1 MVGLNAIITLK
12 DMFSASMGKIGN
24 STNQQQ
30 KRLQKL
36 NKEMQ
41 QLKSSMVSGTAG
53 FMKAG
58 LGLMGVSTALDSLSS
73 IAGEAMGNYALQAKA
88 EGQVLGSLRKSMDG
102 MDASAVDA
110 MSDSYKNLASELQ
123 GVGVIGDEV
132 TLTGM
137 AKMTNMGMNPEA
149 VKAMTPYVQDL
160 AVKLHGVDVNAENF
174 AQTSQDVAN
183 AINKG
188 SLKAFQNMG
197 LQVTE
202 AEQKQFKAMNTTERT
217 AYLQQKLA
225 KEVGG
230 ANKAIAETPAGK
242 QAQAMNSYGDA
253 LEAVGK
259 PLYELKGAIQ
269 GALIKPMNW
278 LASAIP
284 YAVTWFTDLADTI
297 GGYFAPVLEMLGLDE
312 SAKEWEYWGDILG
325 KVFNEIGFVIGV
337 VVKAIAGTIAV
348 VIGMFVALGK
358 IVYTII
364 NLIIDLF
371 VWLYDGVST
380 YLGKAYDFIA
390 DTLSSIGQVFSDLGD
405 MIGDAFTAVSS
416 VIDTVV
422 KIIVDTIDSLINT
435 MMALG
440 NVGHT
445 IGGLLIDAF
454 KWMYDEIVNCLI
466 NVYDFISDTISNVT
480 QVITGVGKIL
490 QGFFTGDWATVW
502 DGCLDVF
509 TGVVNQ
515 IKLVWDNTVGWL
527 IDGAT
532 NAVNKIKSIF
542 STASSEQS
550 MAESKAN
557 NYTLGSGFATGTS
570 YFKGGFTH
578 INENNRGELVKLPN
592 GSQVIPHDLSK
603 QMLGGKTVNIN
614 VNVQGNVIGNDD
626 FYNECGNAIYNHLRD
641 ALGNV

>member
-36 NKEMQ
+36 NKEME
-41 QLKSSMVSGTAG
+41 QLKKSMVSGTAG

-88 EGQVLGSLRKSMDG
+88 EGQVLGSLRKSMEG

-230 ANKAIAETPAGK
+230 ANKAIANTPAGK

-325 KVFNEIGFVIGV
+325 KVFNTIGFVIGV

-348 VIGMFVALGK
+348 LIGMFVALGK
-358 IVYTII
+358 IGY
-364 NLIIDLF
+364 
-371 VWLYDGVST
+371 
-380 YLGKAYDFIA
+380 
-390 DTLSSIGQVFSDLGD
+390 
-405 MIGDAFTAVSS
+405 
-416 VIDTVV
+416 
-422 KIIVDTIDSLINT
+422 
-435 MMALG
+435 
-440 NVGHT
+440 T
-445 IGGLLIDAF
+445 IGGLLIDAL
-454 KWMYDEIVNCLI
+454 KWMYDEIVDCLI
-466 NVYDFISDTISNVT
+466 NVYEFISDTISNVT
-480 QVITGVGKIL
+480 QVITGIGKIL

-509 TGVVNQ
+509 SGVVNQ
-515 IKLVWDNTVGWL
+515 IKLMWDNTIGRL

-542 STASSEQS
+542 STASTEQS

-557 NYTLGSGFATGTS
+557 NYKYGTLGSGFATGTS

>member
-73 IAGEAMGNYALQAKA
+73 IASEAMGNYALQAKA
-88 EGQVLGSLRKSMDG
+88 EGQVLGSLRKSMEG

-160 AVKLHGVDVNAENF
+160 AVKLHGADVNAENF

-230 ANKAIAETPAGK
+230 ANQAIANTPAGK

-259 PLYELKGAIQ
+259 PLYELKGNIQ
-269 GALIKPMNW
+269 GALIAPMGW
-278 LASAIP
+278 LAEKIP
-284 YAVTWFTDLADTI
+284 IAVEWFTTLASTI

-312 SAKEWEYWGDILG
+312 SAKEWKFWGDIIG
-325 KVFNEIGFVIGV
+325 TVFNEIGFVIGV

-348 VIGMFVALGK
+348 LIGMFVALGK
-358 IVYTII
+358 IGY
-364 NLIIDLF
+364 
-371 VWLYDGVST
+371 
-380 YLGKAYDFIA
+380 
-390 DTLSSIGQVFSDLGD
+390 
-405 MIGDAFTAVSS
+405 
-416 VIDTVV
+416 
-422 KIIVDTIDSLINT
+422 
-435 MMALG
+435 
-440 NVGHT
+440 T
-445 IGGLLIDAF
+445 IGGLLVDAF
-454 KWMYDEIVNCLI
+454 KWIYDEIVDCLI
-466 NVYDFISDTISNVT
+466 NVYEYISDTISNVT
-480 QVITGVGKIL
+480 QVITGIGKIL
-490 QGFFTGDWATVW
+490 QGFFTGDWSMVW

-515 IKLVWDNTVGWL
+515 IKLMWDNTVGWL

-542 STASSEQS
+542 STASTEQS

-557 NYTLGSGFATGTS
+557 NYKYGTLGSGFATGTS

>member
-73 IAGEAMGNYALQAKA
+73 IASEAMGNYALQAKA
-88 EGQVLGSLRKSMDG
+88 EGQVLGSLRKSMEG

-230 ANKAIAETPAGK
+230 ANQAIANTPAGK

-259 PLYELKGAIQ
+259 PLYELKGNIQ
-269 GALIKPMNW
+269 GALIAPMGW
-278 LASAIP
+278 LAEKIP
-284 YAVTWFTDLADTI
+284 IAVEWFTTLASTI

-312 SAKEWEYWGDILG
+312 SAKEWKFWGDIIG
-325 KVFNEIGFVIGV
+325 TVFNEIGFVIGV

-348 VIGMFVALGK
+348 LIGMFVALGK
-358 IVYTII
+358 IGY
-364 NLIIDLF
+364 
-371 VWLYDGVST
+371 
-380 YLGKAYDFIA
+380 
-390 DTLSSIGQVFSDLGD
+390 
-405 MIGDAFTAVSS
+405 
-416 VIDTVV
+416 
-422 KIIVDTIDSLINT
+422 
-435 MMALG
+435 
-440 NVGHT
+440 T
-445 IGGLLIDAF
+445 IGGLLVDAF
-454 KWMYDEIVNCLI
+454 KWIYDEIVDCLI
-466 NVYDFISDTISNVT
+466 NVYEYISDTISNVT
-480 QVITGVGKIL
+480 QVITGIGKIL
-490 QGFFTGDWATVW
+490 QGFFTGDWSMVW

-515 IKLVWDNTVGWL
+515 IKLMWDNTVGWL

-542 STASSEQS
+542 STASTEQS

-557 NYTLGSGFATGTS
+557 NYKYGTLGSGFATGTS

>member
-1 MVGLNAIITLK
+1 
-12 DMFSASMGKIGN
+12 MFSASMGKIGN

-36 NKEMQ
+36 NKEME
-41 QLKSSMVSGTAG
+41 QLKKSMISGTTG

-58 LGLMGVSTALDSLSS
+58 LGLMGVSTALDSISS
-73 IAGEAMGNYALQAKA
+73 IASEAMGNYALQAKA
-88 EGQVLGSLRKSMDG
+88 EGQVVGALRKSMDG
-102 MDASAVDA
+102 MDASAIDA

-137 AKMTNMGMNPEA
+137 AKMTNMGMKPED

-160 AVKLHGVDVNAENF
+160 AVKLHGVDVNAENY

-202 AEQKQFKAMNTTERT
+202 TEQKQFKAMNTTERT
-217 AYLQQKLA
+217 AYLQNKLA

-230 ANKAIAETPAGK
+230 ANKAMANTPAGK
-242 QAQAMNSYGDA
+242 QAQSLNSYGDA
-253 LEAVGK
+253 LEAIGK
-259 PLYELKGAIQ
+259 PLYELKGTIQ
-269 GALIKPMNW
+269 GALIKPMGW
-278 LASAIP
+278 LAEKIP
-284 YAVTWFTDLADTI
+284 IAVEWFTTLASTI
-297 GGYFAPVLEMLGLDE
+297 GGYFTPVLEMLGLDE
-312 SAKEWEYWGDILG
+312 SAKQWEFWGNIIG
-325 KVFNEIGFVIGV
+325 NVFNEIGFVIGV
-337 VVKAIAGTIAV
+337 VAKFIAGTIAV
-348 VIGMFVALGK
+348 VIGIFVALGK
-358 IVYTII
+358 IVFTIGQIAYTAFG
-364 NLIIDLF
+364 LFIDGL
-371 VWLYDGVST
+371 VWLYD
-380 YLGKAYDFIA
+380 
-390 DTLSSIGQVFSDLGD
+390 
-405 MIGDAFTAVSS
+405 S
-416 VIDTVV
+416 VVEY
-422 KIIVDTIDSLINT
+422 
-435 MMALG
+435 MAS
-440 NVGHT
+440 VR
-445 IGGLLIDAF
+445 D
-454 KWMYDEIVNCLI
+454 Y
-466 NVYDFISDTISNVT
+466 ISDTIDNVV
-480 QVITGVGKIL
+480 QIITGIGKIL
-490 QGFFTGDWATVW
+490 IGFFTGDWSTAW

-515 IKLVWDNTVGWL
+515 IKLMWDNTVGWL

-542 STASSEQS
+542 STASTEQA

-557 NYTLGSGFATGTS
+557 NYKYGTLGSGFATGTS

-578 INENNRGELVKLPN
+578 INENHRGELVKLPN
-592 GSQVIPHDLSK
+592 GSQIIPHDLSR

-626 FYNECGNAIYNHLRD
+626 FYNECGNAIYNQLRD